1 MPSFV
6 GVVDCSIMEK
16 SEVFSSGE
24 TDVISLCGSIHSD
37 SDRLYS
43 GHDSLVKVWN
53 LLTRQMIS
61 SIETKHVVQGEVS
74 SICEISSTLLAIAV
88 NRSVLVY
95 HFRDFSTPCQSYVN
109 CTKEEINQ
117 IVVNKKGEFL
127 TACDDSGE
135 ILIIDVESSRK
146 CKTCRRHDNICSAV
160 VFNPRRPW
168 EIISGGLDCQLISWD
183 FSRAKLLSSMNM
195 SDVQSSSQSDNSS
208 YSINPPMIHTLCTIP
223 DQPLVVA
230 GLGNGS
236 IVLVNVSKRS
246 NMELISVV
254 SSVHS
259 SAVNVISCSLI
270 TEPSVQHSLESS
282 ERGAVV
288 NDIQPILLSGGND
301 GKIVISKFTTTSVQ
315 RAGYNPRLH
324 ITDIKPST
332 TVDHLSKV
340 NCICRFDNPKCV
352 FVSDVTSNI
361 TIYKNQ

>member
-1 MPSFV
+1 
-6 GVVDCSIMEK
+6 
-16 SEVFSSGE
+16 
-24 TDVISLCGSIHSD
+24 
-37 SDRLYS
+37 
-43 GHDSLVKVWN
+43 
-53 LLTRQMIS
+53 
-61 SIETKHVVQGEVS
+61 
-74 SICEISSTLLAIAV
+74 
-88 NRSVLVY
+88 
-95 HFRDFSTPCQSYVN
+95 
-109 CTKEEINQ
+109 
-117 IVVNKKGEFL
+117 
-127 TACDDSGE
+127 
-135 ILIIDVESSRK
+135 
-146 CKTCRRHDNICSAV
+146 
-160 VFNPRRPW
+160 
-168 EIISGGLDCQLISWD
+168 
-183 FSRAKLLSSMNM
+183 
-195 SDVQSSSQSDNSS
+195 
-208 YSINPPMIHTLCTIP
+208 MIHTLCTIP